1 VSQRVSLSTLGCKT
15 NQFESAAMQERLE
28 QAGYTIV
35 PFAQAADLVIV
46 NTCTVTAATDAQSR
60 RIIRRARRLNPSCRV
75 VVTGCY
81 AQVDPGALAALP
93 EVSLILGNEEKVDFL
108 ERLEQAG
115 SAEDGVKIDV
125 SDIETVKSANVPTL
139 VSYAER
145 SRAFIQIQNGCDAY
159 CSYCIIPYARGRSRS
174 VPEGQVV
181 DQVKSLLAQGF
192 NEVVLTGIHIGG
204 YGLDFSTPG
213 SLLSLIKRIEA
224 ETDLS
229 RLRLGSIEPN
239 EIHPELIA
247 QIASSSIICRH
258 LHIPLQSGDSAVL
271 KRMNRHYTADDFR
284 DLISAITSAI
294 PDISLG
300 LDVITG
306 FPGETEEEFKNSH
319 DLIESLPISS
329 LHVFPF
335 SRRSGTPAATMP
347 KQVPERI
354 SRERAATLR
363 SLSELRHKR
372 YAQLFVGKTVDV
384 IVEHTRQNAM
394 QKGMTRHYLPVSFHG
409 ESLQAGSLVQ
419 IKIERYGPNGLIGRL
434 LG

>member
-1 VSQRVSLSTLGCKT
+1 MSQRVSLSTLGCKT
-15 NQFESAAMQERLE
+15 NQFESAAMQERLQ

-46 NTCTVTAATDAQSR
+46 NTCTVTAATDAESR
-60 RIIRRARRLNPSCRV
+60 SIIRRARRLNPACRV

-81 AQVDPGALAALP
+81 AQVNPDALAALP
-93 EVSLILGNEEKVDFL
+93 EVSLILGNEEKIDFL
-108 ERLEQAG
+108 ERLERAD
-115 SAEDGVKIDV
+115 STNDVVRIDV
-125 SDIETVKSANVPTL
+125 SDIETVKSAKVPTL
-139 VSYAER
+139 ISYAER

-174 VPEGQVV
+174 VPEDQVV
-181 DQVKSLLAQGF
+181 SQVNTLVEQGF

-204 YGLDFSTPG
+204 YGLDFPVSS
-213 SLLSLIKRIEA
+213 SLLNLIRRIEA
-224 ETDLS
+224 ETELR

-247 QIASSSIICRH
+247 QIASSAIICQH

-271 KRMNRHYTADDFR
+271 KRMNRHYTAEDFR
-284 DLISAITSAI
+284 RLIADISTAI

-306 FPGETEEEFKNSH
+306 FPGETEEEFENCRA
-319 DLIESLPISS
+319 LIESLPISS

-335 SRRSGTPAATMP
+335 SKRTGTPAATMP
-347 KQVPERI
+347 NQIPERI
-354 SRERAATLR
+354 SRERAALLR
-363 SLSELRHKR
+363 SLSEQRHKQ
-372 YAQLFVGKTVDV
+372 YALSFIGKTVDV
-384 IVEHTRQNAM
+384 VVEHTRDNSIL
-394 QKGMTRHYLPVSFHG
+394 KGMTRHYLPVSFHG
-409 ESLQAGSLVQ
+409 ADLQAGALVQ
-419 IKIERYGPNGLIGRL
+419 IEIERYGSNGLVGRL

>member
-60 RIIRRARRLNPSCRV
+60 SIIRRARRLNPSCRV

-81 AQVDPGALAALP
+81 AQVDPEALAALP

-181 DQVKSLLAQGF
+181 DQVKSLVAQGF

-239 EIHPELIA
+239 EIHPELITH
-247 QIASSSIICRH
+247 IASSSIICRH

-271 KRMNRHYTADDFR
+271 KRMNRHYTAEDFR

-306 FPGETEEEFKNSH
+306 FPGETDEEFQNSH

-354 SRERAATLR
+354 SRERAAILR

-372 YAQLFVGKTVDV
+372 YADLFVGKTVDV

-394 QKGMTRHYLPVSFHG
+394 QKGMTRHYLPVSFRG

-419 IKIERYGPNGLIGRL
+419 IKIERYGQNGLIGRL